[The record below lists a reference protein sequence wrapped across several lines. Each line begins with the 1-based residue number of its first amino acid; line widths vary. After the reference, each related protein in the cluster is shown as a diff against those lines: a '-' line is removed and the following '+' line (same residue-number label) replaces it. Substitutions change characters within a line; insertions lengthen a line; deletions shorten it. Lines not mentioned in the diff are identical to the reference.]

1 MTDVAAAPAAR
12 RSRPALWISIALAVV
27 LALLIGVLA
36 TRQSAEAR
44 LAKSPLVG
52 KGVPAVVGKTV
63 DGRSSYDI
71 DDHQGEWV
79 LVNFFATWC
88 VPCQQEHDDLVRFS
102 KAHAEAGDAS
112 VVSIVFADNASDVKK
127 FFAQRG
133 GDWPVVLDDDGAVA
147 TAFGVA
153 RVPESY
159 LVAPNGTV
167 VGKVTG
173 GVNFPFLQEQ
183 LAKFEA
189 GS

>member
-1 MTDVAAAPAAR
+1 MSEVLAPPVK
-12 RSRPALWISIALAVV
+12 RSRPALWIAVSLAVV

-36 TRQSAEAR
+36 TRDSAATR
-44 LAKSPLVG
+44 LVKSPLLG
-52 KGVPAVVGKTV
+52 KAVPALTGTTV
-63 DGRSSYDI
+63 DGSATYDI

-79 LVNFFATWC
+79 VVNFFATWC
-88 VPCQQEHDDLVRFS
+88 VPCQQEHDDLARFA
-102 KAHAEAGDAS
+102 KFHEAAGDAS
-112 VVSIVFADNASDVKK
+112 VVSVVYVDKTADVKR

-133 GDWPVVLDDDGAVA
+133 GDWPVVRDGDGAMA

-167 VGKVTG
+167 VGKITG
-173 GVNFPFLQEQ
+173 GVTYDFLQEQ

-189 GS
+189 QG